1 MLALTIQ
8 KGPNH
13 TDGNITLNVQPLP
26 FFREAIPMRA
36 LDLDRH
42 MRQVG
47 TWVDWE
53 HTVDTF
59 KAGNSETEV
68 RGIAVAWQSQWPT
81 LKAAHAAGCNLFVTH
96 EPTYYVHRDDDP
108 SAFDDKDTA
117 AKRAWLEDTDMV
129 VYRCHDVWDVMPA
142 HGIRDS
148 WARGLGL
155 LGPPLAADDHGWYGL
170 YHVAPQTVQELAQN
184 LAARVSA
191 IGQDQVQVVGDL
203 TRTVERLAIG
213 TGAACRV
220 PAMAQLQ
227 DDTGRSPD
235 ALLVTDDGM
244 SFWRDGS
251 WALDRDLPLLVV
263 NHATAEEW
271 GMQSLAEY
279 LQVHFPG
286 VPVQHFPQGCQ
297 YQSVRATAD

>member
-1 MLALTIQ
+1 
-8 KGPNH
+8 
-13 TDGNITLNVQPLP
+13 
-26 FFREAIPMRA
+26 MRA
-36 LDLDRH
+36 VEIDKH
-42 MRQVG
+42 MRAVG
-47 TWVDWE
+47 AWVDWSQ
-53 HTVDTF
+53 TVDTF
-59 KAGNSETEV
+59 KSGDPNVNV
-68 RGIAVAWQSQWPT
+68 RGIAVAWQSQWPA

-96 EPTYYVHRDDDP
+96 EPTFYTHRDDDP
-108 SAFDDKDTA
+108 GTFGDAHA
-117 AKRAWLEDTDMV
+117 EAKRAWLAATGMV

-155 LGPPLAADDHGWYGL
+155 AGPPLAEDERRWYGL
-170 YHVAPQTVQELAQN
+170 FAVPSQTVQALAQT
-184 LAARVSA
+184 LAARLSA

-203 TRTVERLAIG
+203 TRRVDRLAIG

-220 PAMAQLQ
+220 PDMAQLR
-227 DDTGRSPD
+227 DRDGRYPDT
-235 ALLVTDDGM
+235 LLATDDGM

-271 GMQSLAEY
+271 GMRSLAEY
-279 LQVHFPG
+279 LKLHFSG

-297 YQSVRATAD
+297 YRSVRARDK

>member
-1 MLALTIQ
+1 
-8 KGPNH
+8 
-13 TDGNITLNVQPLP
+13 
-26 FFREAIPMRA
+26 MRA
-36 LDLDRH
+36 IDLDHH

-47 TWVDWE
+47 SWVDWS

-59 KAGNSETEV
+59 KSGETSTDV
-68 RGIAVAWQSQWPT
+68 HGIAVAWQSQWST

-108 SAFDDKDTA
+108 GPYADAHTA
-117 AKRAWLEDTDMV
+117 AKRAWLAETGMV
-129 VYRCHDVWDVMPA
+129 VYRCHDVWDVMPE

-155 LGPPLAADDHGWYGL
+155 EGPLLAEDERGWYGL
-170 YHVAPQTVQELAQN
+170 FEVLPQTVHALAQHFASR
-184 LAARVSA
+184 LGE

-203 TRTVERLAIG
+203 TRTVEQLAIG

-220 PAMAQLQ
+220 PQMAQLRAP
-227 DDTGRSPD
+227 DGSGPD

-244 SFWRDGS
+244 RFWADGS

-271 GMQSLAEY
+271 GMQSLATY

-286 VPVQHFPQGCQ
+286 IPVHHFPQGCQ
-297 YQSVRATAD
+297 YQSVRAANS